1 MWRQGD
7 WAVRDD
13 DGLWFILGRSDDT
26 IKISGK
32 RTGPSEIEGLLLETG
47 KVSEAAAIAV
57 PDPVKGSAL
66 ILVCVAMPGVAVNDA
81 VRRELS
87 DAVTNGMGRSYRPK
101 DVVFV
106 SDLPRTRNM
115 KIMRRVVRSVF
126 TGQDPGDIS
135 SLVNPEVVTEL
146 QKLVAG

>member
-1 MWRQGD
+1 M
-7 WAVRDD
+7 
-13 DGLWFILGRSDDT
+13 
-26 IKISGK
+26 
-32 RTGPSEIEGLLLETG
+32 LETG

-57 PDPVKGSAL
+57 PDPVKGSTL